1 MKPTLAEL
9 VRHSPLP
16 AGDRDDELSLPS
28 SFETVPGSALHRVW
42 VLGRLE
48 AHLAFAYLA
57 WWLRSWTVSADRRT
71 RELADVNVRAALR
84 VLGSMAYLRGAVMK
98 IGQALA
104 LYPDI
109 LPAEFSEILSALHF
123 QAPPMHWS
131 VVREVLRDELGDD
144 PESVFATIE
153 THPIAAASLGQ
164 VHLARLKDGAL
175 VCVKVQYPSIAR
187 TIDADVNALVA
198 LAMPLRLGRSWENL
212 NRQLVE
218 VRELLTREADYES
231 EADFLERARA
241 MFDERDGI
249 AVPRVL
255 REYSTRRVLT
265 MEYLPGPHLDE
276 FLASDPSQAERDR
289 FGTLMYRAHFRMY
302 YRGRMCYADPHP
314 GNFVFMADG
323 RLGVIDFGSVRSYSD
338 DDLDILKVGERSID
352 SDAGFEEMLRVVIGP
367 DLSEEEVAL
376 VHGFHDWILAPLR
389 TETFDFSDPGHL
401 RVGLHWAAEAV
412 RRRFLRNHPVNVSLT
427 RSLFGVRSMLHR
439 MGARVRVR
447 QIHDEEARAL
457 VA

>member
-9 VRHSPLP
+9 VRQYPLP
-16 AGDRDDELSLPS
+16 AADRDEELTLPAP
-28 SFETVPGSALHRVW
+28 FDTVPTSALHRVW

-48 AHLAFAYLA
+48 AHLAFGYFA
-57 WWLRSWTVSADRRT
+57 WWLRGWTVSADRRT
-71 RELADVNVRAALR
+71 RELAELNVRAALR
-84 VLGSMAYLRGAVMK
+84 VLGTMAYLRGAVMK
-98 IGQALA
+98 IGQMLA

-109 LPAEFSEILSALHF
+109 VPSEFAEVLAALHF
-123 QAPPMHWS
+123 QAPPMHWP

-164 VHLARLKDGAL
+164 VHLARLHDGAL

-187 TIDADVNALVA
+187 TIDADLNALLA
-198 LAMPLRLGRSWENL
+198 LSMPLRLGRSWENL

-218 VRELLTREADYES
+218 IRDLLTREADYRS

-241 MFDERDGI
+241 LFEPADGI
-249 AVPRVL
+249 TVPRVF

-276 FLASDPSQAERDR
+276 FLASEPSQAERDR
-289 FGTLMYRAHFRMY
+289 FGNLMYLALFRMY

-323 RLGVIDFGSVRSYSD
+323 RLGVIDFGSMRAYTD
-338 DDLDILKVGERSID
+338 DDLDLLRLAERSLEGA
-352 SDAGFEEMLRVVIGP
+352 AGFDEMVRVMIGT
-367 DLSEEEVAL
+367 DVSSEELAL
-376 VHGFHDWILAPLR
+376 VRGMHDWIVAPIR
-389 TETFDFSDPGHL
+389 TETFDFGDPGHL
-401 RVGLHWAAEAV
+401 RTGLHWITEAA
-412 RRRFLRNHPVNVSLT
+412 RQRLLRSHPVNVSLG
-427 RSLFGVRSMLHR
+427 RALFGVRSVLFR
-439 MGARVRVR
+439 TGARVRVR

-457 VA
+457 TA